1 VGGARAA
8 CAAAGAAVRGAVA
21 ALLFLALGASA
32 HAASFV
38 GSFRLPASAEP
49 VQLSLELSG
58 GRATVALGP
67 GHAGRAVV
75 RAASNGTRVRFVVP
89 GGVAFDGRVQGD
101 RLAGA
106 VSQGRL
112 RGTFALAPGTAPAL
126 SALGLYRSTAGD
138 GIAVVQAQG
147 LPTWLVELPSG
158 DVHGLSPGLT
168 TVGRRIGDTS
178 GDGAIAVTP
187 SSIAWHG
194 IRYRRVPLRQREV
207 RVGAIAATLTL
218 PPGRGPFA
226 AVVMT
231 HGSGPQGRDEFQ
243 VFAAYCELLGIAV
256 LADDKRGIGQSGG
269 AYPGERA
276 TPHAL
281 DVLARDADAEVRYL
295 RSLPEIDRARIG
307 LVGDSQAGWVI
318 ALAAA
323 RDAAVRFA
331 IPLVGPTVSV
341 DQTDLWGAL
350 AGQGETQPSASRT
363 ALVAEMHMSTPGGFD
378 PGSALAHL
386 RIPVH
391 WVFADDDRNVP
402 TELCIERLE
411 QLRAGGHDFTW
422 SVVHATHTLFELD
435 GGLNSAIPRSR
446 GFARELFPSMGAFL
460 RRIGAATR

>member
-1 VGGARAA
+1 VRLALVVLVVI
-8 CAAAGAAVRGAVA
+8 AAAPA
-21 ALLFLALGASA
+21 A
-32 HAASFV
+32 HAATFV
-38 GSFRLPASAEP
+38 GSYRLPASAEP
-49 VQLSLELSG
+49 VRLSLELSA

-75 RAASNGTRVRFVVP
+75 RLVSKGARVRFVVP
-89 GGVAFDGRVQGD
+89 GGVAFDGRLRGG
-101 RLAGA
+101 RLAGT
-106 VSQGRL
+106 VTQGRL
-112 RGTFALAPGTAPAL
+112 RGTFALAPGRAPAL
-126 SALGLYRSTAGD
+126 DALGLYRSASG
-138 GIAVVQAQG
+138 GGVAIVQARD

-158 DVHGLSPGLT
+158 DIHGLSPALT
-168 TVGRRIGDTS
+168 TAGRRLGETS
-178 GDGAIAVTP
+178 GDGAIAITP
-187 SSIAWHG
+187 TSIVWRG
-194 IRYRRVPLRQREV
+194 TRYRRVALRQREV
-207 RVGAIAATLTL
+207 RVGALAATLTL

-276 TPHAL
+276 TPSAL

-295 RSLPEIDRARIG
+295 RTLPEIDRARIG

-331 IPLVGPTVSV
+331 VPLAGPTVSV
-341 DQTDLWGAL
+341 DQTDLWGTL
-350 AGQGETQPSASRT
+350 AGQGETQPSASRA
-363 ALVAEMHMSTPGGFD
+363 ALVEQVRTSEPGGFD
-378 PGSALAHL
+378 PGASLARL

-411 QLRAGGHDFTW
+411 QLEPGHDFTW
-422 SVVHATHTLFELD
+422 TVVHSTHTLLELD

-460 RRIGAATR
+460 RRIGAASR

>member
-1 VGGARAA
+1 MRPALV
-8 CAAAGAAVRGAVA
+8 
-21 ALLFLALGASA
+21 ALLFLAGAPA
-32 HAASFV
+32 AQAASFV

-49 VQLSLELSG
+49 VQVSLALSA

-67 GHAGRAVV
+67 GHAGRTVV
-75 RAASNGTRVRFVVP
+75 HTTSNGTRVRFVVP
-89 GGVAFDGRVQGD
+89 GGIAFDGRLRGG
-101 RLAGA
+101 RLAGT
-106 VSQGRL
+106 VTQGRL
-112 RGTFALAPGTAPAL
+112 RGTFALAPGRAAAL
-126 SALGLYRSTAGD
+126 DALGLYRSASGD
-138 GIAVVQAQG
+138 AVAIVQAQG

-168 TVGRRIGDTS
+168 TAGRRLGETS
-178 GDGAIAVTP
+178 GDGSIAVT
-187 SSIAWHG
+187 STAIAWHG
-194 IRYRRVPLRQREV
+194 IRYVRVALRQREI
-207 RVGAIAATLTL
+207 RIGALAATLTL

-231 HGSGPQGRDEFQ
+231 HGSGPQARDEFQ

-256 LADDKRGIGQSGG
+256 LADDKRGVGQSGG

-295 RSLPEIDRARIG
+295 RALPEIDRARVG
-307 LVGDSQAGWVI
+307 LVGDSQASWVI

-323 RDAAVRFA
+323 RDAAIRFA
-331 IPLVGPTVSV
+331 IPLAGPTVSV

-350 AGQGETQPSASRT
+350 AGRGETQPSGSRAS
-363 ALVAEMHMSTPGGFD
+363 LVAQVRANGPGGFD
-378 PGSALAHL
+378 PGASLARLH
-386 RIPVH
+386 IPVH

-411 QLRAGGHDFTW
+411 QFRSGHDFTW
-422 SVVHATHTLFELD
+422 TVVHATHTLFELD

-446 GFARELFPSMGAFL
+446 GFARDLFPSMGAFL
-460 RRIGAATR
+460 RRIGAAPG